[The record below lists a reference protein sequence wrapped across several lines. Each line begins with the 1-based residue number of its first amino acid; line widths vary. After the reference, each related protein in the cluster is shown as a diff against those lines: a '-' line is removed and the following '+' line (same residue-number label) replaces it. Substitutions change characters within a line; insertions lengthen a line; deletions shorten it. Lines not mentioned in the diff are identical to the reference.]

1 MRVLLFH
8 IPDYVYTI
16 IIILYH
22 TRVSVRT
29 SVQVLVCTARE
40 VDVGMPMAE
49 WSVKNVMIKYR

>member
-29 SVQVLVCTARE
+29 SVLTVQVLVPCAHIYLVRVYYFVHVQTE
-40 VDVGMPMAE
+40 
-49 WSVKNVMIKYR
+49 K